1 MNKLKELITKI
12 KEQYNKI
19 NPMLRETIE
28 TVVFVIVMLII
39 IRFFIG
45 EIRWIPS
52 GSMRPTLIEGDRI
65 VVERYSRFFT
75 TPKRGD
81 IMVFYPPFETLKNT
95 PLKLFSRLT
104 GFFCK
109 DIAYIKRVVG
119 MPGDTVE
126 IKPELSGKYTV
137 YINDKPFDEP
147 YIQSPY
153 DYRPCTRNMYCGPFQ
168 IPENYYL
175 MLGDNRGNSQDG
187 RYWGLLHKDRFIGR
201 AVVVF
206 WPLNRE
212 KLLRRH

>member
-1 MNKLKELITKI
+1 MNKFKELIAKI

-19 NPMLRETIE
+19 NPMVRETIE

-147 YIQSPY
+147 YI
-153 DYRPCTRNMYCGPFQ
+153 FKA
-168 IPENYYL
+168 L
-175 MLGDNRGNSQDG
+175 MITVHAQETCIADLF
-187 RYWGLLHKDRFIGR
+187 KF
-201 AVVVF
+201 
-206 WPLNRE
+206 
-212 KLLRRH
+212 